1 MRYPMP
7 KTTRAKLVRFY
18 YELCAMPG
26 IEPRVIRSWAD
37 MLSRLLS
44 TKPGMKRK
52 LEAQDLELSWKP
64 LWRVLQKEL
73 WPKSNIRDNT

>member
-18 YELCAMPG
+18 YELCVMPG

-52 LEAQDLELSWKP
+52 LEAEDLELSWKP